1 MSSLSYTAKKQQFVV
16 ISIHFLLD
24 LVLNLE
30 AFLIFMG
37 F

>member
-16 ISIHFLLD
+16 ISIPFLLD